1 MEATNFIY
9 YFSGMLTLFVGILIH
24 PWVMG
29 IWAIIKSW
37 FTSKKPK
44 QQSNIYCDDLQSQI
58 NELKEQLDNVAANSY
73 RREANRKN
81 NIRREVRDYLAELR
95 TK

>member
-1 MEATNFIY
+1 METTNFIY
-9 YFSGMLTLFVGILIH
+9 YFLGMLTLFVGILIH

-29 IWAIIKSW
+29 IWTIIKSW
-37 FTSKKPK
+37 FTSKKSK
-44 QQSNIYCDDLQSQI
+44 QPNVYCDDLQSQI
-58 NELKEQLDNVAANSY
+58 DELREQLDNVAANSY
-73 RREANRKN
+73 RRETNRKS

>member
-1 MEATNFIY
+1 METTNFIY
-9 YFSGMLTLFVGILIH
+9 FTLGALSLFAGMLVYGPVKLF
-24 PWVMG
+24 WNT
-29 IWAIIKSW
+29 IKSSIS
-37 FTSKKPK
+37 FRKP
-44 QQSNIYCDDLQSQI
+44 QQSTNVYCDDLQSQI
-58 NELKEQLDNVAANSY
+58 DDLKEQMDNVAANSY